1 MKKYRLKDHEL
12 QEKLE
17 ALDPEFSET
26 FSFKAKLAFTDPEN
40 KDHLFDVIVNF
51 GAIAQNTLCSQFR
64 FVCSSRDIESYEV
77 YDPNKWNNFPEITP
91 PFDVMMRVELSNG
104 EGSKAYFHNFFESG
118 SWCYGN
124 GMIIPKSLANDIKR
138 FRPWE

>member
-1 MKKYRLKDHEL
+1 MKKYRLKDREL
-12 QEKLE
+12 QKKLE
-17 ALDPEFSET
+17 ALDPEFGET

-77 YDPNKWNNFPEITP
+77 YDPNNWNNFPEITP
-91 PFDVMMRVELSNG
+91 PYDIPMRIELDTGIGYKSWFHEFP
-104 EGSKAYFHNFFESG
+104 EGG

-124 GMIIPKSLANDIKR
+124 GTAMAKVITDSVVR